1 MRARPSQRPPRPAS
15 GPRLRRI
22 SMLRRLQSPAQNRIS
37 RQESTC
43 GRAWLRKPPSAMQ
56 PKRSPPS
63 PMATARRAPP
73 PRRLGNSTSEAM
85 VVSEVTRRFRVTGKV
100 QGVYFRHST
109 RLEAERLA
117 LSGYA
122 RNLPDGSVE
131 VAVRGPACAV
141 GELHQWLHRGPKSA
155 RVAAVQEM
163 ELALDEGGAA
173 NERFEV
179 L

>member
-1 MRARPSQRPPRPAS
+1 MARVLPAPRP
-15 GPRLRRI
+15 RR
-22 SMLRRLQSPAQNRIS
+22 RNNTREKAV
-37 RQESTC
+37 
-43 GRAWLRKPPSAMQ
+43 
-56 PKRSPPS
+56 
-63 PMATARRAPP
+63 
-73 PRRLGNSTSEAM
+73 SEAA
-85 VVSEVTRRFRVTGKV
+85 RRFRITGKV

-131 VAVRGPACAV
+131 VVARGAAAAV
-141 GELHQWLHRGPKSA
+141 EQLQQWLHRGPKSA

-163 ELALDEGGAA
+163 ELAVEAGALASEG
-173 NERFEV
+173 FEV

>member
-1 MRARPSQRPPRPAS
+1 
-15 GPRLRRI
+15 
-22 SMLRRLQSPAQNRIS
+22 
-37 RQESTC
+37 
-43 GRAWLRKPPSAMQ
+43 
-56 PKRSPPS
+56 
-63 PMATARRAPP
+63 
-73 PRRLGNSTSEAM
+73 M

-109 RLEAERLA
+109 RLQAERLA

-155 RVAAVQEM
+155 RVAAVEEM
-163 ELALDEGGAA
+163 EAALEDRAGGG
-173 NERFEV
+173 ESFQV